1 MIIKTSIPG
10 LADSLVIPLQNKV
23 NELNKEIVDLNNDII
38 DINIEHQKQIDLI
51 NSEHTQEVNNL
62 NADIINK
69 NNIITE
75 QNQII
80 SNNNNTIEEQSD
92 YIDKLLLDIDNQQLK
107 IEELSKYATSFFY
120 LTKDNY
126 FQTDSISLKGDHPV
140 LVINNDSDLAKL
152 VLNNP
157 KRIDIIIEADVL
169 KYTILVIGS
178 FRLKELSGNIIL
190 KGNLNDRLFTMG
202 SGTSMGID
210 PKLYGY
216 DYVLYTDN
224 RDVDFTFNQN
234 EIFNTNSFCVQGPN
248 VTSFSTQYCTT
259 NSSKLDL
266 NTSYLP
272 SLRSLNYGFTY
283 CDKLTEIDI
292 SSWDLS
298 KINNLSY
305 AFSHCSEL
313 NYIKWNPN
321 FKEPVNCDG
330 MLDIYVI
337 SPDEGLKELNLGDLI
352 LSSGRNMLRGAKF
365 LERIDGSID
374 ISNISNFI
382 ISTDY
387 LFGNNE
393 SPLTRRFLI
402 KNIGYQKNHLS
413 CYFLK
418 QEYWGVNSDSIT
430 DAKQSL
436 LDSLITYSY
445 NRFNSGYDPMTI
457 TLSTNTKNVLTDNEI
472 AQITAKGFTI
482 A

>member
-38 DINIEHQKQIDLI
+38 DINIEHQKQ
-51 NSEHTQEVNNL
+51 VNNL
-62 NADIINK
+62 NAEIINK

-92 YIDKLLLDIDNQQLK
+92 YIDRLLLDIDNQQSQ

-152 VLNNP
+152 VVNNP

-169 KYTILVIGS
+169 NYCILVTNS
-178 FRLKELSGNIIL
+178 YRLKELSGTIIL
-190 KGNLNDRLFTMG
+190 KGNINNSLFTMG
-202 SGTSMGID
+202 CGASLGSD
-210 PKLYGY
+210 QKLYGY
-216 DYVLYTDN
+216 DYILHTDSRN
-224 RDVDFTFNQN
+224 ANFQFHQD
-234 EIFNTNSFCVQGPN
+234 EIVNTNSICVQGPN
-248 VTSFSTQYCTT
+248 VTALQISYCTT

-272 SLRSLNYGFTY
+272 SLRSLNYGFY
-283 CDKLTEIDI
+283 NCDKLTEIDI

-298 KINNLSY
+298 KVNNLSY
-305 AFSHCSEL
+305 AFNHCSEL
-313 NYIKWNPN
+313 KYIKWNPN
-321 FKEPVNCDG
+321 FKEPVNCDE
-330 MLDIYVI
+330 MLYIYI
-337 SPDEGLKELNLGDLI
+337 KSPDEGLRELNLGDLK

-374 ISNISNFI
+374 VSNISNYTI
-382 ISTDY
+382 ATDY

-418 QEYWGVNSDSIT
+418 QDYWGVNSDSIT

-445 NRFNSGYDPMTI
+445 NRFSSGYSPMTI

-472 AQITAKGFTI
+472 AQITAKGYTI